1 MPDDQNKLAEA
12 AKHSTQTRP
21 ADSDAAG
28 ETTSVLVELAPQ
40 TGQVRQ
46 VALTTPEDIAARSAE
61 ALDNAMDAI
70 RHMARR
76 VVDTVTPLQIAPS
89 SVEIEFGLKLTAEG
103 NAIITKATIEG
114 NLKVKMTWDLKK

>member
-1 MPDDQNKLAEA
+1 MIKTNLQRPQNIPRKHGLPTATLLA
-12 AKHSTQTRP
+12 KPHRF
-21 ADSDAAG
+21 
-28 ETTSVLVELAPQ
+28 LVELAPQ